1 MSPAKYVRVWSDA
14 GDLGGTELTL
24 ALPGTPTNESKP
36 GNKRKFLETVDFK
49 LREGQVNNHIS
60 SMITTKYYVTDQLV
74 GWPPVATARKTVKT
88 TTVIRRKYV
97 KVAVDGAA
105 YLRKVDLEM
114 YGCYGQ
120 LFTALENMFQGIIT
134 ICKVTT
140 ESAERKGEF
149 VATYEDK
156 DGDWMLVGDVPWM
169 MFVESCK
176 RMRLMKR

>member
-1 MSPAKYVRVWSDA
+1 MSSEEYVRVWPDS
-14 GDLGGTELTL
+14 GDLGGIELTL
-24 ALPGTPTNESKP
+24 ALPGTPTNASDGPKKCR
-36 GNKRKFLETVDFK
+36 NKRRFLETVDLK
-49 LREGQVNNHIS
+49 LGEGHENKYFS
-60 SMITTKYYVTDQLV
+60 SLITNDQLV
-74 GWPPVATARKTVKT
+74 GWPPVTTARKTV
-88 TTVIRRKYV
+88 RRKYV

-114 YGCYGQ
+114 YDCYGQ

-134 ICKVTT
+134 ICKVT
-140 ESAERKGEF
+140 ELERKGEF

-176 RMRLMKR
+176 RMRLMKIGDAIGL